1 MPVYVSPSVNL
12 MSQVPIT
19 FDASTAVP
27 FDNVRGL
34 DARLAAAARDT
45 QRYVSLFP
53 VQAAVWRELAG
64 GLSTAHDL
72 CICAPTGSG
81 KTLSYALPVLQSL
94 ASAGGGARQGG
105 VHLLRALVVLPTRD
119 LAVQV
124 STDGMTAAAM
134 QMLLLRLISSNGHC
148 QVHLHQAGL
157 VHLQA
162 RC

>member
-1 MPVYVSPSVNL
+1 ML
-12 MSQVPIT
+12 LQVPVT

-27 FDNVRGL
+27 FENVRGL
-34 DARLAAAARDT
+34 DQRLAASARET
-45 QRYVSLFP
+45 QGYISLFP

-64 GLSTAHDL
+64 GLSTEHDL

-94 ASAGGGARQGG
+94 AGAGGG

-124 STDGMTAAAM
+124 STGIFMSAVA
-134 QMLLLRLISSNGHC
+134 
-148 QVHLHQAGL
+148 
-157 VHLQA
+157 
-162 RC
+162 